1 MQISWVPLASG
12 LLQATINV
20 LAGIVVSSE
29 GSTGKSSFKFTSVV
43 MGWLVPY
50 SLGTGASISHEL
62 LV

>member
-43 MGWLVPY
+43 MGWLVPC
-50 SLGTGASISHEL
+50 SLGTGASVSHEL